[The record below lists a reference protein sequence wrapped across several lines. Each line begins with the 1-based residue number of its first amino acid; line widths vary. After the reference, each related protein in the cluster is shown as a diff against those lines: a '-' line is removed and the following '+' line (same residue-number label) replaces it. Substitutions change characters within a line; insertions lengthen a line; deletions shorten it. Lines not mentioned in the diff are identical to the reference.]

1 MSVGLVFGVIIRYN
15 EKTNF
20 VITEEK
26 TYGTSRLGPP
36 FLCREEPTTFFQ
48 QKQLLDT
55 FLSHHTISKEQYD
68 KSLGDLT
75 VKMGM
80 ENEVSG
86 ENSERIT
93 RETDFI

>member
-1 MSVGLVFGVIIRYN
+1 MEQADWDRLSYA
-15 EKTNF
+15 EKN
-20 VITEEK
+20 
-26 TYGTSRLGPP
+26 RQL
-36 FLCREEPTTFFQ
+36 FFQ

>member
-1 MSVGLVFGVIIRYN
+1 MEQADWDRLSYA
-15 EKTNF
+15 EKN
-20 VITEEK
+20 
-26 TYGTSRLGPP
+26 RQL
-36 FLCREEPTTFFQ
+36 FFQ
-48 QKQLLDT
+48 QKQLLNT
-55 FLSHHTISKEQYD
+55 FLSHHIISKEQYD